1 MVDKVRRWR
10 DDTPGTQTRI
20 HLNNA
25 GSSLMPTPV
34 VNTILDHL
42 ALEREIGGY
51 EAADVVADRITEV
64 YAQVAM
70 LVGAAP
76 RNIAIVENATT
87 AFTQA
92 IAAFDFT
99 PGDRIVVSRADYVS
113 HQLMFLA
120 MARRQGVE
128 VVHADDAP
136 GGGVDPESVRQL
148 ASHPR
153 CRLVSICWMPTNSG
167 LVQDVA
173 AVGAVCEPLGVP
185 YIVDA
190 CQAVGQYPID
200 VTALRCDFLTATA
213 RKFLRGPRGIGFLYV
228 SNRAL
233 DRQSYPITIDLQ
245 GATWTGADTFQ
256 LVDSARRFENWELPY
271 ALVLGLGDA
280 ARYALEVGVDIA
292 SERAWRL
299 AAQLRTL
306 LRAVPG
312 ARVLD
317 QGTTCSAIVTVHI
330 AGGDHNRLVRQLRE
344 HNVNT
349 SATSRSY
356 AWFDMTAKG
365 VESALRVSPHYYS
378 TEEEL
383 ERFVDILEK
392 LTQPFTTRSR

>member
-10 DDTPGTQTRI
+10 DDTPGTRMRI

-25 GSSLMPTPV
+25 GSSLMPTRV
-34 VNTILDHL
+34 VNTMLEHL

-51 EAADVVADRITEV
+51 EAADFVADRVAEV
-64 YAQVAM
+64 YAQVAT
-70 LVGAAP
+70 LVGAAS
-76 RNIAIVENATT
+76 RNIAIVENAST

-128 VVHADDAP
+128 VVHAEDTP

-148 ASHPR
+148 AAHPH

-173 AVGAVCEPLGVP
+173 AVGAVCESLGIP

-190 CQAVGQYPID
+190 CQAVGQWPID
-200 VTALRCDFLTATA
+200 VTAVRCDFLTATA

-228 SNRAL
+228 SDRAL
-233 DRQSYPITIDLQ
+233 DRQSYPITIDLR
-245 GATWTGADTFQ
+245 GATWTGADTFE
-256 LVDSARRFENWELPY
+256 LVDSAWRFENWEFPY
-271 ALVLGLGDA
+271 ALVLGLGEA
-280 ARYALEVGVDIA
+280 ARYALEVGVDVA
-292 SERAWRL
+292 AERASRL
-299 AAQLRTL
+299 AAQLRTW

-317 QGTTCSAIVTVHI
+317 KGTTCSAIVTVHI
-330 AGGDHNRLVRQLRE
+330 AGADHDRLVRQLRE
-344 HNVNT
+344 RGVNT
-349 SATSRSY
+349 SATSRSS
-356 AWFDMTAKG
+356 AWFDMTEKG
-365 VESALRVSPHYYS
+365 VESALRVSPHYYN
-378 TEEEL
+378 TEKEL
-383 ERFVDILEK
+383 ETFVEFLK
-392 LTQPFTTRSR
+392 SP

>member
-1 MVDKVRRWR
+1 MQMVDELRRWR
-10 DDTPGTQTRI
+10 EDTPGTQTRI

-34 VNTILDHL
+34 ADTILEHL

-51 EAADVVADRITEV
+51 EAADFVADRVTEA
-64 YAQVAM
+64 YAQIAM
-70 LVGAAP
+70 LVGAAS

-92 IAAFDFT
+92 LAAFDFT

-120 MARRQGVE
+120 MARRLGVE
-128 VVHADDAP
+128 VVHADDTP
-136 GGGVDPESVRQL
+136 DGGVDPESVRHL

-153 CRLVSICWMPTNSG
+153 CRLVSVSWMPTNSG

-190 CQAVGQYPID
+190 CQAVGQHPID
-200 VTALRCDFLTATA
+200 VTAIRCDFLTATA

-228 SNRAL
+228 SDRAL
-233 DRQSYPITIDLQ
+233 DRRSYPITIDMR
-245 GATWTGADTFQ
+245 GATWTGADTFA
-256 LVDSARRFENWELPY
+256 LADSARRFENWEFPY
-271 ALVLGLGDA
+271 ALVLGLGEA
-280 ARYALEVGVDIA
+280 ARYALEVGVDVA
-292 SERAWRL
+292 SERASRL
-299 AAQLRTL
+299 ASRLRTL
-306 LRAVPG
+306 LRALPG

-317 QGTTCSAIVTVHI
+317 QGPACSAIVTVHL
-330 AGGDHNRLVRQLRE
+330 AGADHHRLVGELRE
-344 HNVNT
+344 RNVNT
-349 SATSRSY
+349 GATSRSY

-365 VESALRVSPHYYS
+365 VDAALRVSPHYYN

-383 ERFVDILEK
+383 DTFVETLSDTLS
-392 LTQPFTTRSR
+392 PVRA